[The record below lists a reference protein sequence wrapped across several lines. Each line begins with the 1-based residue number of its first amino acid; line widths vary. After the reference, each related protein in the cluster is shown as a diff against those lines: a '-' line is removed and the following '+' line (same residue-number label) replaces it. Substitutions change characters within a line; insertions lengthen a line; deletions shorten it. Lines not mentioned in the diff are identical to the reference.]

1 MKIKLST
8 LDDWLKITD
17 RQSEPS
23 TEESSVDEE
32 ESSQNED
39 SQDEDTEENIEGS
52 RSQKNNDIYDFDEK
66 YFQSSIDLA
75 GGKSKIRKSLPL
87 LPAQPLI
94 GTKISTP
101 PKKRRNSS
109 PQNGK
114 ENKRPRSGQLSMSS
128 FINKKNKILTRPKH
142 LSTPNLISRQKNSR
156 IHLRI
161 DKDDHNP
168 VDQKRVTRC
177 PECDFLYNSK
187 CMNSKAEHQDIHE
200 NRLNALKIRSGSI
213 LGAKWINWKSGSI
226 YTVEDKHKCKKL
238 ESFVDEIFGKSTE
251 KRKRN
256 ILVFVENEIQRIRG
270 ILIYSR
276 STESASRA
284 ILDENEDEQIIR
296 EVYPDIKSVKV
307 VIDRLW
313 VDYSRRR
320 NGIASQLVN
329 TLMNIENVVKD
340 DICMTDPTP
349 DGAKFGISYFG
360 KTELLV
366 AQ

>member
-1 MKIKLST
+1 MTEL
-8 LDDWLKITD
+8 
-17 RQSEPS
+17 RQV
-23 TEESSVDEE
+23 TV
-32 ESSQNED
+32 
-39 SQDEDTEENIEGS
+39 
-52 RSQKNNDIYDFDEK
+52 
-66 YFQSSIDLA
+66 QS
-75 GGKSKIRKSLPL
+75 KSLFHPRRGAAL
-87 LPAQPLI
+87 LHVLHHI
-94 GTKISTP
+94 KTF
-101 PKKRRNSS
+101 
-109 PQNGK
+109 
-114 ENKRPRSGQLSMSS
+114 L
-128 FINKKNKILTRPKH
+128 
-142 LSTPNLISRQKNSR
+142 
-156 IHLRI
+156 
-161 DKDDHNP
+161 
-168 VDQKRVTRC
+168 VTRC

-226 YTVEDKHKCKKL
+226 YTVEDKHKCKCILSLITLQNSINSLGKKL

-329 TLMNIENVVKD
+329 TLMNIENVAKD